1 VSSTDRRAA
10 LPAPTR
16 LASLLHHLDRHRRA
30 LESTAELGTAELR
43 LLWLLSDG
51 RSRTLRDIADELHL
65 EQSTVNRQVN
75 AALAAGHLQRVR
87 ESGAYRFSPTA
98 PGAAAFERETA
109 AALAMYA
116 EVLDRM
122 GPAADTLLVVLGE
135 FVDRYGEA
143 VERGAGVDAAG

>member
-1 VSSTDRRAA
+1 VATTDRRAA
-10 LPAPTR
+10 LPAPTH

-30 LESTAELGTAELR
+30 LESTAALGTAELR

-51 RSRTLRDIADELHL
+51 RSRTLRDIADDLHL

-75 AALAAGHLQRVR
+75 AALAAGRLQRVR
-87 ESGAYRFSPTA
+87 EGGAYRFSPTA
-98 PGAAAFERETA
+98 SGAAAFERETA
-109 AALAMYA
+109 AALQMYA

-122 GPAADTLLVVLGE
+122 GPAAGTLLAVLGE

-143 VERGAGVDAAG
+143 VERGSGARD